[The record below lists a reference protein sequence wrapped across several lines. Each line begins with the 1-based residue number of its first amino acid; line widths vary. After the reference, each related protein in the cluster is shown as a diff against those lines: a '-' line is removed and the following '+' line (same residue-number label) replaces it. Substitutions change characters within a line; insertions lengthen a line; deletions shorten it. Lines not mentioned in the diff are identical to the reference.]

1 MPSRY
6 GASADTYNCRTYR
19 HIKYLYM
26 VFLVKIL
33 FKHSV
38 VDGGVNCTND
48 IYGGRTHSACRYV
61 CEHRHIQL

>member
-26 VFLVKIL
+26 VFLVEIL

-38 VDGGVNCTND
+38 VDEYTYSICTKMGV
-48 IYGGRTHSACRYV
+48 AM
-61 CEHRHIQL
+61 